1 MITNDDDERLHLNVQ
16 NKTVYAGY
24 GCCLGVWG
32 PEAPGQQ
39 SPPLIHHAFQVSM
52 SAPSSVAP
60 YACARPRALAVHHS
74 FAEAKTPWPRARH
87 ARLYTVGGASEGGAF
102 RRTKGKKSR
111 PAVPVGDESSTR
123 AHGLLRVAEH
133 FGDTRPRET

>member
-1 MITNDDDERLHLNVQ
+1 MQ
-16 NKTVYAGY
+16 NKTVHAGY

-123 AHGLLRVAEH
+123 AHGLLRVA
-133 FGDTRPRET
+133 